1 MEFYEVFPHS
11 YSVEISPDLPS
22 GSGGKVH
29 EFSSASRNPHASI
42 LIRVSAPNHTTW
54 WGIFKGDYPSAK
66 WGVFTC
72 PSEHHLCVIVAGC
85 GYIVD
90 AINPTRWEAVV
101 AYPIVEVLPVV
112 ERQLLLFLDFSEI
125 IAYDAHG
132 IKWRTGDMGFD
143 GFTLVGQSADF
154 CVLRGWREGRD
165 GLVEVDL
172 SSGRALGAEVV

>member
-1 MEFYEVFPHS
+1 MEFCEAFPHA

-22 GSGGKVH
+22 GASGEVH
-29 EFSSASRNPHASI
+29 EFWPAGGNPRASM
-42 LIRVSAPNHTTW
+42 LIRVSAHNRSTW

-72 PSEHHLCVIVAGC
+72 PSEHHLCVVVAGC

-90 AINPTRWEAVV
+90 ATNPTHWEAVA

-154 CVLRGWREGRD
+154 CVLMGWREGRD
-165 GLVEVDL
+165 GLVKVDV
-172 SSGRALGAEVV
+172 SSGKVSGADLV